1 MAAGGKL
8 PVKKGLKAAEGAI
21 LTCTQC
27 GYCKESCP
35 FFNQLGWDTNTSRGR
50 ILLAYALLH
59 DLVPPDEKVVEAV
72 YRCSLCRKC
81 ETDCSS
87 KLRILDI
94 LESVRQDLAASGK
107 LLPNHREILRRIDG
121 SGNIFGDATPTTDM
135 HGECERRAPVAYFAG
150 CVSSFS
156 ARKPAAATRHLL
168 RRMGV
173 DFTMYN
179 ELCCGY
185 PAHLL
190 GADFDKVARGN
201 IERLERL
208 GVKTLVLSC
217 DGCFRMFK
225 EIYPKHV
232 RSDIQVKHIAEVI
245 AENLDRLPA
254 PKAKETVTIHD
265 SCDLGRHMKMYDL
278 PRKVLSRFADIR
290 EMPATKEKAL
300 CCGTGGG
307 ARIAFG
313 PTSDAVAEK
322 RLDMAGAVAP
332 VMVTTCPACSHSME
346 VVARKGKKKVH
357 PVTLAQFVEETIE
370 RNERKLRD
378 GETGSR

>member
-1 MAAGGKL
+1 MAPADVL
-8 PVKKGLKAAEGAI
+8 PVKKGLRAAEKDI
-21 LTCTQC
+21 LTCTMC

-50 ILLAYALLH
+50 ILLSYALLNN
-59 DLVPPDEKVVEAV
+59 LVPPDDKAVEAV
-72 YRCSLCRKC
+72 YRCTLCRKC
-81 ETDCSS
+81 ETECSS

-94 LESVRQDLAASGK
+94 LEAARRDLSDSGR
-107 LLPNHREILRRIDG
+107 LLPSHKEVLRRIDE
-121 SGNIFGDATPTTDM
+121 SGNIFGDSTPTSDM
-135 HGECERRAPVAYFAG
+135 HDEAEHESAVAYFAG

-156 ARKPAAATRHLL
+156 ARKPAAATRKLL
-168 RRMGV
+168 RRMGI
-173 DFTMYN
+173 DYTMFN

-190 GADFDKVARGN
+190 GAGFEKVAREN
-201 IERLERL
+201 IGRL
-208 GVKTLVLSC
+208 GKLGVRTLVLSC

-225 EIYPKHV
+225 EIYPKFV
-232 RSDIQVKHIAEVI
+232 KSDIAVKHIAEMI
-245 AENLDRLPA
+245 AENLDGLPE
-254 PKAKETVTIHD
+254 PKLKETVTFHD

-278 PRKVLSRFADIR
+278 PRKVLSKFADIK

-313 PTSDAVAEK
+313 ATSDAIALK
-322 RLDMAGAVAP
+322 RLNMAGCVSP
-332 VMVTTCPACSHSME
+332 VMVTTCPACAHSME

-357 PVTLAQFVEETIE
+357 ALTLAQFIEETIE
-370 RNERKLRD
+370 KNEKI
-378 GETGSR
+378 